1 MRSIT
6 LVFLTLIGVS
16 FLFGQSLEDLQKL
29 EALKAQLEKAG
40 EKISPQKLPTAP
52 ETKSLEQFKDKLSNP
67 PVGQPVLKDTSK
79 KVETKATNKPPILQK
94 SSAQLKPYGW
104 DVFKQAQIDFK
115 PEMYGPVDE
124 NYPIAPGDE
133 IIITVWGEVELRHD
147 LTVDRNGQVYIPNV
161 GIVPLAGLSLK
172 QAKERLIK
180 RMGESYSSLL
190 KDKAFLDVSLGKL
203 RYIRVYVVGDVKS
216 PGVFTVPA
224 LTSPLQILFYA
235 GGVKETAS
243 LRHIK
248 VVRGDRLF
256 ADLDFY
262 EFLKNGKEFSHVR
275 LQTHDVIVVPTAQKR
290 VWVKGAV
297 RIPAIFELKENEGL
311 QDVIRLAG
319 GFLSNAYVE
328 NIQIERHLKNKE
340 FKLFSVNF
348 RELREKGKKM
358 ALADGD
364 RISVPFMDREIRN
377 FVTIHGPIYGPKKF
391 EYKAGM
397 TIKDLMKKVDSL
409 QGDAYLERVQITR
422 TLPDN
427 RKQLYSINLKEIL
440 ENPSADFPLAPL
452 DQISIMSTLTL
463 FPPDSV
469 TIVGAVNK
477 PGRYLLKKD
486 MTLKDLIFT
495 AGGFRKDA
503 LITKAEI
510 SRIYPFHEKQESK
523 LAQIIDVPID
533 SNYTKDIIVSPDE
546 QFFLKPFDYVFIRSN
561 SDWELQRNVV
571 VQGEVQRPG
580 TYTLQNK
587 YERITDIIKRAGGLK
602 PTAYLDGAKFY
613 RAVNGVGQIGVDFK
627 KIFEDPANPQNIIL
641 QSGDRIIIPEKMF
654 TVRVVGGVNFP
665 SSVLFKKGEGV
676 DYYIKAAGGFTD
688 LADKSNI
695 TIRLANGMQFQPKRF
710 LFWKYLPEKITAGST
725 IYVPVLA
732 EKKEID
738 WSGAIRDA
746 AAIMSSIATT
756 ILIYDRFVK

>member
-1 MRSIT
+1 MKKIIVV
-6 LVFLTLIGVS
+6 LLTLFGIS
-16 FLFGQSLEDLQKL
+16 LLAGQSLDDLQKL

-40 EKISPQKLPTAP
+40 KELKPQQLPTTTTP
-52 ETKSLEQFKDKLSNP
+52 EVKSLEQFKEKLSVP
-67 PVGQPVLKDTSK
+67 PAEKQPENDT
-79 KVETKATNKPPILQK
+79 TKIVKTAKEAEKTKTT
-94 SSAQLKPYGW
+94 QLAPYGL
-104 DVFKQAQIDFK
+104 DVFRKAQIDFK
-115 PEMYGPVDE
+115 PEMYGPVDD
-124 NYPIAPGDE
+124 NYPIGPGDE
-133 IIITVWGEVELRHD
+133 IIVTVWGEVELRHD
-147 LTVDRNGQVYIPNV
+147 LVVDRNGQVYVPNV
-161 GIVPLAGLSLK
+161 GVITLAGLSVK
-172 QAKERLIK
+172 QAKKRLYERFGK
-180 RMGESYSSLL
+180 SYSSLL
-190 KDKAFLDVSLGKL
+190 KNKAFLDVSLGKL
-203 RYIRVYVVGDVKS
+203 RSIRLYVIGDVQS

-224 LTSPLQILFYA
+224 LTSPLQMLFYA
-235 GGVKETAS
+235 GGVKESAS

-248 VVRGDRLF
+248 VIRNNRVV

-262 EFLKNGKEFSHVR
+262 DFLRSGKEFSNVR
-275 LQTHDVIVVPTAQKR
+275 LQTHDVILVPTARKR
-290 VWVKGAV
+290 VWLKGAV
-297 RIPAIFELKENEGL
+297 REPAIFELKGKEGL
-311 QDVIRLAG
+311 ADVIRLAG
-319 GFLSNAYVE
+319 GFKDNAYIE
-328 NIQIERHLKNKE
+328 SIQIERYLNNKE
-340 FKLFSVNF
+340 RKMVSVNF
-348 RELREKGKKM
+348 RRLQKEHRNFEL
-358 ALADGD
+358 LDGD
-364 RISVPFMDREIRN
+364 RITVPYMDREIQN
-377 FVTIHGPIYGPKKF
+377 YVTIQGPLYGPTKF
-391 EYKAGM
+391 EYTPGM
-397 TIKDLMKKVDSL
+397 TIKDLMGKIDSL
-409 QGDAYLERVQITR
+409 RGDAFLERVQITR

-427 RKQLYSINLKEIL
+427 RRQLYSINLKEIL
-440 ENPSADFPLAPL
+440 ESPSADFPLAPQ

-503 LITKAEI
+503 LITKAEV
-510 SRIYPFHEKQESK
+510 SRIYPFRKKKESK
-523 LAQIIDVPID
+523 LAKIIEVPID
-533 SNYTKDIIVSPDE
+533 SNYTKDIITSPDE

-571 VQGEVQRPG
+571 IQGEVARPG

-613 RAVNGVGQIGVDFK
+613 RTVNGVGQIGVDFR
-627 KIFEDPANPQNIIL
+627 KIFDDPSDPQNIIL
-641 QSGDRIIIPEKMF
+641 QNGDRIIIPEKMF

-665 SSVLFKKGEGV
+665 SSVLFKKGAGV
-676 DYYIKAAGGFTD
+676 DYYIKATGGFTD
-688 LADKSNI
+688 LADKGNI